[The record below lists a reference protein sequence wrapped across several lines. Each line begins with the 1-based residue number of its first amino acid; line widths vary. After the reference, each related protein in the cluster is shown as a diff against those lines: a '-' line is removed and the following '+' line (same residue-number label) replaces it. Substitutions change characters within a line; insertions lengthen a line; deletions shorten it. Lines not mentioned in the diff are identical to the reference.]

1 MKKVK
6 QILAI
11 IGIILLVLLYLST
24 LICAIIDR
32 TETMRLFQASILAT
46 VIIPVLLWAYSFIY
60 KLIKKNA
67 KEQMDE
73 MQNNSNTSLKDKANL
88 SKNRDHDE
96 TPS

>member
-24 LICAIIDR
+24 LVCAIIDH

-73 MQNNSNTSLKDKANL
+73 MQNNSNASLKDKANL
-88 SKNRDHDE
+88 SKNREHDE

>member
-24 LICAIIDR
+24 LVCAIIDH

-67 KEQMDE
+67 KDQMDE

-88 SKNRDHDE
+88 SKNREHEE

>member
-6 QILAI
+6 QILAV
-11 IGIILLVLLYLST
+11 IGIVFLVLLYLST

-32 TETMRLFQASILAT
+32 TETMRLFQASIMAT

-67 KEQMDE
+67 KNQMDE
-73 MQNNSNTSLKDKANL
+73 MTDHTSLKDKADL
-88 SKNRDHDE
+88 SPQK
-96 TPS
+96 

>member
-67 KEQMDE
+67 KDQMDE

>member
-24 LICAIIDR
+24 LVCAIIDH

-67 KEQMDE
+67 KDQMDE